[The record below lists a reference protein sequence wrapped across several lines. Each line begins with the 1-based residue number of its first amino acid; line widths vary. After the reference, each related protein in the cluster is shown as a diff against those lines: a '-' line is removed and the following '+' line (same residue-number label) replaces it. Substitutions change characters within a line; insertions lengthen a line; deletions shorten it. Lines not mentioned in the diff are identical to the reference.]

1 MKKLLSL
8 CMALCLALTLAAC
21 GGTTATQS
29 GSFTIEDQSGRSVS
43 FEQPAQTAA
52 SGYYI
57 ATTSLIGLGCED
69 ALVGVEM
76 KADTRKIY
84 STAAPQILELPGLG
98 NKKSFNVEECAAAD
112 PDVVFL
118 PIALKD
124 YVSQLEE
131 LDMKVVLLNP
141 ETKESY
147 DEAIEIIAKVMGKED
162 RAQEYFEYREKL
174 LKNNI
179 QEQSDKKRV
188 YFAGS
193 DILEAAGNNMFQ
205 SELIRD
211 AQGEYVMADQLAE
224 AANWQNINVEELI
237 KADPEYIFIEQGG
250 PSAEDVLNDPA
261 LSEITAVKNKQVYV
275 FPSEYET
282 WDTPNLSSCLGTLW
296 MYAILYPDALSL
308 DQVAQQANDFYQ
320 KFYNFDAKLSFE
332 S

>member
-1 MKKLLSL
+1 
-8 CMALCLALTLAAC
+8 
-21 GGTTATQS
+21 
-29 GSFTIEDQSGRSVS
+29 
-43 FEQPAQTAA
+43 
-52 SGYYI
+52 
-57 ATTSLIGLGCED
+57 
-69 ALVGVEM
+69 
-76 KADTRKIY
+76 
-84 STAAPQILELPGLG
+84 
-98 NKKSFNVEECAAAD
+98 
-112 PDVVFL
+112 
-118 PIALKD
+118 
-124 YVSQLEE
+124 
-131 LDMKVVLLNP
+131 MKVVLLNP

-162 RAQEYFEYREKL
+162 CAQEYFEYREKL

-211 AQGEYVMADQLAE
+211 AQGEYVMADQLVE

-320 KFYNFDAKLSFE
+320 KFYDFDAKLSFE